1 MCPPLP
7 GFGWVKSPT
16 LQTDHRAG
24 ATHRLALPY
33 AIAYAR
39 PMKHT
44 TSTDLRK
51 NLSAYMDRVN
61 DDHEPLLV
69 TRANGKPVLMIS
81 VEDYDS
87 LDETSYLLSSPANAQ
102 ALRAAMAQ
110 VESGDVVART
120 VEELDALGRE

>member
-1 MCPPLP
+1 
-7 GFGWVKSPT
+7 
-16 LQTDHRAG
+16 
-24 ATHRLALPY
+24 
-33 AIAYAR
+33 
-39 PMKHT
+39 MKHT

-120 VEELDALGRE
+120 VEDLDALGRE